1 MNDTRRN
8 FLAKTSTAFAF
19 GLLSQNALS
28 ANDTIRIGVSGVR
41 GRGKDHIK
49 GWSSQKNVE
58 VIAICDV
65 DENVLTRTSNEL
77 RDHLRQP
84 MKKYVDYRKMLE
96 DKEIDAVSIAT
107 PNHWHALMGILAC
120 QAGKDAYVE
129 KPCSHNIF
137 EGRQLVK
144 AQQKYNRIVAHG
156 TQTRSCEAMQE
167 AIQLLHE
174 GYIGDV
180 YYAKGLCYK
189 WRDTIGRTPVSPVPE
204 GVHYDIWT
212 GPAEEKPFSENR
224 FHYNWHWHW
233 AYGNG
238 DIGNQGVHEMDV
250 ARWGLG
256 VEWPDLVTSCGGHF
270 MFDDDQETPNVMV
283 SNFKFREERKMM
295 GFEVRHWHTNNELGE
310 INGIEGNDR
319 NVVGCI
325 FYGSEGYMTTH
336 GFDRGYQTYLGQ
348 KREKGKGRRSGETH
362 FQNFIQAVRARKQ
375 DVLNAPIREGHISS
389 GLAHLANASHLLER
403 TLQFDRQTERVK
415 DDSDANELLHGTYR
429 HPYSVPLE
437 I

>member
-1 MNDTRRN
+1 MTNTRRD
-8 FLAKTSTAFAF
+8 FIKKSSTAFAF
-19 GLLSQNALS
+19 SVVGRSAFS
-28 ANDTIRIGVSGVR
+28 ANDTIRMGVVGIR
-41 GRGKDHIK
+41 GRGKNHIK
-49 GWSSQKNVE
+49 GFNAIPGVE
-58 VIAICDV
+58 VIALCDA
-65 DENVLTRTSNEL
+65 DENVLNSVANEL
-77 RDHLRQP
+77 KDHVKQP
-84 MKKYVDYRKMLE
+84 VQKYVDYRDMLE
-96 DKEIDAVSIAT
+96 NQEIDAVAIAT
-107 PNHWHALMGILAC
+107 PNHWHALMGIWAC

-167 AIQLLHE
+167 GIQLLHD

-189 WRDTIGRTPVSPVPE
+189 WRDTIGQTPNTKPPE
-204 GVHYDIWT
+204 GVHYDLWT
-212 GPAEEKPFSENR
+212 GPADKKPFSENR

-256 VEWPDLVTSCGGHF
+256 VEWPDLATSCGGHF
-270 MFDDDQETPNVMV
+270 MFDDDQETPNLLVA
-283 SNFKFREERKMM
+283 SFKYKEENKML

-310 INGIEGNDR
+310 INGDAR

-336 GFDRGYQTYLGQ
+336 GFNRGYQTYLGR
-348 KREKGKGRRSGETH
+348 KREKGKGRRSGENH
-362 FQNFIQAVRARKQ
+362 FANFIKAVRSRNQ
-375 DVLNAPIREGHISS
+375 DDLNAPIREGHISA
-389 GLAHLANASHLLER
+389 GLAHLANASHVLER
-403 TLQFDRQTERVK
+403 TIHFDRLAEKAIR
-415 DDSDANELLHGTYR
+415 DDEANAFLHGSYR
-429 HPYSVPLE
+429 EPFSVPKD